1 MPSIDRF
8 LRSTFL
14 AANNLFFKEKKQL
27 HDTTNE
33 L

>member
-14 AANNLFFKEKKQL
+14 ASNNLFYKEKKQR
-27 HDTTNE
+27 HDITND
-33 L
+33 